1 MRHSRSNVAVL
12 VAAFLVA
19 APAALAQ
26 QDFPIRPIRM
36 IVPNPPGGATD
47 VLARLLADE
56 LTATMG
62 QPMVVDYKPGASGTI
77 GSDLVAK
84 SKPDGYTLVMG
95 HAASHATSSSMI
107 KDLPYDPVA
116 DFAPITLV
124 ANVTNIIVVNK
135 DLPVKSVAELI
146 ALGKSNPRKHNFGS
160 GGIGAITHL
169 AGELFNQMAGTSFVH
184 VPYKGSSQAMT
195 DLIGG
200 HVSMMFEN
208 MPGAMGHVQSGTIRA
223 LAVTSLK
230 RTPGAPDIP
239 TVAEAGVP
247 GYAALSWFGVFA
259 AAGTPKPIVDRLN
272 GAMVAA
278 IRKPELQEKMAK
290 LGAEAVGNTPQ
301 EFRELVRSE
310 QAKWSKVIREAR
322 IDPN

>member
-1 MRHSRSNVAVL
+1 MRHSRSNVAAMI
-12 VAAFLVA
+12 AAFLLA
-19 APAALAQ
+19 APALAQ
-26 QDFPIRPIRM
+26 QDFPTRPMRM

-62 QPMVVDYKPGASGTI
+62 QPMVIDYKPGASGTI

-146 ALGKSNPRKHNFGS
+146 TLGKSNPRKHNFGS

-200 HVSMMFEN
+200 HVSIMFEN

-230 RTPGAPDIP
+230 RAPGAPDIP

-247 GYAALSWFGVFA
+247 GYEALSWFGVFA

-290 LGAEAVGNTPQ
+290 LGAEAVGNTPE
-301 EFRELVRSE
+301 EFRELVRFE